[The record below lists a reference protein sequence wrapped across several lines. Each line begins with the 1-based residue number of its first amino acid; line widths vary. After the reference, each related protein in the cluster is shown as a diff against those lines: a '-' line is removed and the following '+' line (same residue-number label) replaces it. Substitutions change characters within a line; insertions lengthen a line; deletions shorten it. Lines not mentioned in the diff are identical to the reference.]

1 MSAQETPTFSATSR
15 VATGHKVKQLR
26 REGLLPAVI
35 YGNIKES
42 RSLSLDAHSFTKLYM
57 EAGSS
62 TLINLSIDAEKP
74 LKVLVH
80 DVAIHPTRN
89 ELTHV
94 DFYAVNLKEKLT
106 TEVPLNFIGTAPAV
120 DVDGGIFVVV
130 KDELEIE
137 CLPDILPQSID
148 VDISGLVT
156 FDDSI
161 RVKDIV
167 LPTGVTATAE
177 PDEVVAAITE
187 PISEAELDALD
198 EAPAAEPTTE
208 FETTSGTEKPVEE
221 AEKAE

>member
-1 MSAQETPTFSATSR
+1 MSAQETPNFSATSR

-42 RSLSLDAHSFTKLYM
+42 RSLSLDAHTFTKLYM
-57 EAGSS
+57 EAGTS

-106 TEVPLNFIGTAPAV
+106 TEVPLNFIGTAPVV

-137 CLPDILPQSID
+137 CLPDNLPQSLD
-148 VDISGLVT
+148 VDISGLLT

-177 PDEVVAAITE
+177 PDEVVASITE
-187 PISEAELDALD
+187 PISEEELEALD
-198 EAPAAEPTTE
+198 ETPAAEPTTE

-221 AEKAE
+221 GEKAE